1 MIGTIVNCLAIVGG
15 CILGLI
21 IKERMTEKISNTI
34 MNGLALCVLYI
45 GISGAI
51 EAENPLIMIIS
62 IALGALI
69 GELID
74 IDKRLSN
81 LGDKLESKFSKKDLI
96 EENSKLSISQGF
108 VSASL
113 LFCVG
118 AMAIVGSLQSGL
130 SGNHE
135 TLFAKS
141 ILDGIS
147 SIIFSAS
154 LGIGVMFSAV
164 AVFIYQG
171 SITLCASFLSGILS
185 DSVINCMSVAGSLL
199 IIGLGLNMLKSTNI
213 KVANLLPAVFLPII
227 FGILGII

>member
-15 CILGLI
+15 CMVGLI

-51 EAENPLIMIIS
+51 DAKNPLIMIVS
-62 IALGALI
+62 IALGGLI

-81 LGDKLESKFSKKDLI
+81 LGDKLESKFIKK
-96 EENSKLSISQGF
+96 ENQKENSKVSISQGF

-113 LFCVG
+113 IFCVG

-130 SGNHE
+130 TGNHE

-141 ILDGIS
+141 IIDGIA

-154 LGIGVMFSAV
+154 LGIGVMFSALS
-164 AVFIYQG
+164 VFIYQG
-171 SITLCASFLSGILS
+171 SITIGASFLSGVLS
-185 DSVINCMSVAGSLL
+185 DPVINCMGGVGSLL
-199 IIGLGLNMLKSTNI
+199 IIGLGLNVLKSTNI

>member
-1 MIGTIVNCLAIVGG
+1 MIGTIVNCAAIIGG
-15 CILGLI
+15 CIVGLI
-21 IKERMTEKISNTI
+21 IKEKMTDKISNTI
-34 MNGLALCVLYI
+34 MSGLALCVLYI

-51 EAENPLIMIIS
+51 EGTEPLIMIVS

-74 IDKRLSN
+74 IDKRLTN
-81 LGDKLESKFSKKDLI
+81 LGDKLESKFGKKDKD
-96 EENSKLSISQGF
+96 NDSKVSISQGF

-154 LGIGVMFSAV
+154 LGIGVMFSAG

-171 SITLCASFLSGILS
+171 AITLGASFLSGVLS
-185 DSVINCMSVAGSLL
+185 EGVINCMSATGSLL
-199 IIGLGLNMLKSTNI
+199 IIGLGLNILKSTNI

-227 FGILGII
+227 FGILGLI

>member
-1 MIGTIVNCLAIVGG
+1 MIGTIVNCCAIIIG

-21 IKERMTEKISNTI
+21 IKDKMTEKISNTI
-34 MNGLALCVLYI
+34 MNGLALCVLYL
-45 GISGAI
+45 GISGSIDAK
-51 EAENPLIMIIS
+51 NPIIMIVS
-62 IALGALI
+62 IALGALM

-81 LGDKLESKFSKKDLI
+81 LGEKLEYRFSKNDGI
-96 EENSKLSISQGF
+96 SNVSISQGF

-118 AMAIVGSLQSGL
+118 AMAIIGSLQSGL
-130 SGNHE
+130 SQNYD

-147 SIIFSAS
+147 AIIFSAS
-154 LGIGVMFSAV
+154 LGIGVIFSTL

-185 DSVINCMSVAGSLL
+185 EPVINCMSATGSLL
-199 IIGLGLNMLKSTNI
+199 IIGLGLNILKSTNI
-213 KVANLLPAVFLPII
+213 KIANLLPSVFLPII